1 VLLYVAVCLSAFL
14 AAILV
19 YRYDLYNRE
28 PWHLL
33 ALSAGLGFIAMRLV
47 APLELRALGWVSGGA
62 PAEAAVAA
70 ILEEGAR
77 VLAVVLIAVTLPRQF
92 DDPMDGIIYGSIVG
106 LGMSVEE
113 SLYVLRTPMG
123 VERLLYPFEVVRL
136 LGHLVMGGIAGF
148 GVGLLRVASIRAPG
162 PHPIQCRPR
171 SSLGR
176 LSSARQARCGRR
188 QRFSLRDSLRSPS
201 ARAAGAFSAAVLLH
215 FSWDWIA
222 LLSDGRSLSPKLTV
236 LASAVM
242 LAGLATYGSL
252 VVLGSTLSR
261 ARFAPS
267 SPKRLWGFPFRSR

>member
-1 VLLYVAVCLSAFL
+1 MFLYVAVCLSAL
-14 AAILV
+14 LSAILV

-28 PWHLL
+28 PWHAL
-33 ALSAGLGFIAMRLV
+33 ALAAGLGFVAMRLV

-70 ILEEGAR
+70 VLEEGAR
-77 VLAVVLIAVTLPRQF
+77 LLAVVLIAITLPREF
-92 DDPMDGIIYGSIVG
+92 DDPMDGIVYGSIVG

-123 VERLLYPFEVVRL
+123 VERLLFPLELVRI

-148 GVGLLRVASIRAPG
+148 GVGWARLKTIGWRRVFG
-162 PHPIQCRPR
+162 
-171 SSLGR
+171 
-176 LSSARQARCGRR
+176 LS
-188 QRFSLRDSLRSPS
+188 
-201 ARAAGAFSAAVLLH
+201 FSAAVLLH

-222 LLSDGRSLSPKLTV
+222 LLSDGRSLSPRLSI

-242 LAGLATYGSL
+242 LAGLGTYGSL
-252 VVLGSTLSR
+252 VSLGSRRSR
-261 ARFAPS
+261 SLFAPS